1 MRKQKTKKNRNGDS
15 QTIRI
20 EFIDAVAV
28 PVTIAVTFTEC
39 RPDATPTVR
48 ISSGPL
54 DERPGPSARTCEYR
68 LVVYGKW
75 MPLRTLAKRP
85 HMHSRNKTPS

>member
-28 PVTIAVTFTEC
+28 SVAIAVTFREC
-39 RPDATPTVR
+39 RPAATPTVR
-48 ISSGPL
+48 ISSGPPG
-54 DERPGPSARTCEYR
+54 ERAGPSART
-68 LVVYGKW
+68 
-75 MPLRTLAKRP
+75 
-85 HMHSRNKTPS
+85 